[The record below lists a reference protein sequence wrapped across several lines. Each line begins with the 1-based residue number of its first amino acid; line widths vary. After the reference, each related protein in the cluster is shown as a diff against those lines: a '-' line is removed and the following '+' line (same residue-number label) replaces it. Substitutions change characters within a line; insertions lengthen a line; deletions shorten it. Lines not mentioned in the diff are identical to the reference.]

1 MFQVTART
9 CAFYQVRF
17 PLASRRESGLC
28 SAGMSTAPVTL
39 PEALFQRLS
48 AQLEHT
54 LRDADFPGLGTLYR
68 GKVRDNFTKGDRIV
82 MVTSDRLSA
91 FDKVLTTVPFKG
103 ELLNRLTTFW
113 FEKTRDVARS
123 HLLDVPDPS
132 VLVVKKLRPLPV
144 ECVVR
149 GHLTG
154 SLWRD
159 VQAGKGARVYGIE
172 LDPAMKK
179 DQAFERPILTPSTK
193 EAVGTHDEPISP
205 KALVAR
211 GAVTQ
216 KQWDEV
222 SEIAL
227 ALFKRGQEWARSRG
241 LILVDTKYE
250 FGLDEQGGLW
260 LIDEIH
266 TADSSRYWIL
276 DGHEER
282 LKKGEEQKMLDKE
295 FIRQWLISE
304 RKWQG
309 EGPLPEIPGE
319 VRVQLAARYCA
330 LVEQLTG
337 EAPKLVPGDTKQ
349 RIAAAL
355 KARGYLPA

>member
-1 MFQVTART
+1 MADPTA
-9 CAFYQVRF
+9 
-17 PLASRRESGLC
+17 LSERERILH
-28 SAGMSTAPVTL
+28 
-39 PEALFQRLS
+39 
-48 AQLEHT
+48 AQLPHT

-68 GKVRDNFTKGDRIV
+68 GKVRDNFTRGDHII

-103 ELLNRLTTFW
+103 ELLNRLTVFW

-159 VQAGKGARVYGIE
+159 VVAGKGAKAYGLK

-193 EAVGTHDEPISP
+193 EAVGSHDLPISP
-205 KALVAR
+205 AELVAK

-216 KQWDEV
+216 KQWDEL
-222 SEIAL
+222 SEKAL
-227 ALFKRGQEWARSRG
+227 ALFARGQEWARSRG

-250 FGLDEQGGLW
+250 FGIDDDGGLW

-276 DGHEER
+276 DGYKER
-282 LKKGEEQKMLDKE
+282 LARGEEQKMLDKE
-295 FIRQWLISE
+295 FIRQWLIAE

-309 EGPLPEIPGE
+309 EGPLPEIPGGI
-319 VRVQLAARYCA
+319 RVQLAGRYCA

-337 EAPKLVPGDTKQ
+337 EAPKLVAGDTRS
-349 RIAAAL
+349 RIEAAL
-355 KARGYLPA
+355 KARGYLAGK